1 MNAFGQILT
10 NQWELKYQRQPSAR
24 HDQVNEWIQTGIYAG
39 ALGGKLIGAGGG
51 GFLLFYSD
59 RKNELRASMN
69 ECGLEEVSFGVDYE
83 GSTVTIAR

>member
-10 NQWELKYQRQPSAR
+10 NQWELKYQRQPSTL
-24 HDQVNEWIQTGIYAG
+24 HDQVNEWIQTGIHAG

-59 RKNELRASMN
+59 RKNELRTSMH
-69 ECGLEEVSFGVDYE
+69 ECGLEEVGFGVDYE
-83 GSTVTIAR
+83 GSTVTVAR